1 MLVLPIRRIEK
12 YEQLL
17 QRMVID
23 SLEEYQDNE
32 EISRAQSIMKN
43 ISELVSKKL
52 DEAELTSELL
62 LIQREMINDVCFVPR
77 LAHLS
82 CGC

>member
-1 MLVLPIRRIEK
+1 
-12 YEQLL
+12 
-17 QRMVID
+17 MVID

-52 DEAELTSELL
+52 EEAEITAALL
-62 LIQREMINDVCFVPR
+62 LIQREMIYEVCRVQ
-77 LAHLS
+77 
-82 CGC
+82 